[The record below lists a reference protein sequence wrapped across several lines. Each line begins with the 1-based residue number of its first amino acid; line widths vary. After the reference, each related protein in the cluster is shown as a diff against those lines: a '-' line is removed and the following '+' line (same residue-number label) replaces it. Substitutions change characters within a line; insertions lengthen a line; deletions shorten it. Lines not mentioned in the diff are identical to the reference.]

1 MELVKKNIHMNKIK
15 CRSSLQLTL
24 DDDFNVPDVK
34 PDIYKII
41 KEQGDIKI
49 TDVKMLNGKLM
60 VKGSLCFNMLYL
72 SDDNGRPIH
81 NISGEVP
88 FDEVIQLD
96 DACVGDEAL
105 VTWELEDLTTG
116 IINSRKISVRSIL
129 RLTVI
134 VEELYDEATAISIEG
149 DDEVQFLTKK
159 ITVTDVAVDK
169 KDTYRVKDQ
178 IHLPSNK
185 GNISQILYHE
195 IELRN
200 PEVRL
205 QDNKFNVKGEILVFV
220 IYASEDEENPVE
232 YLETEVPFSA
242 SIECN
247 GCSEEMIDNIAFSI
261 ASKSLEIM
269 PDVDGEERILDL
281 EVVLEMDIKIYEE
294 EELEMLYDVYSPS
307 KELTPIR
314 KDAHYENLL
323 VKNNSKVRVSDRIKV
338 PNNQPGI
345 LQISH
350 ASGEVKIDEINLV
363 ENGLEVNGVV
373 DIQILYICADDN
385 RPLNAVK
392 GLIPFSQVIEVKGI
406 KPSSIYQ
413 VKSGLEQLSVMM
425 LDSEEIEVKS
435 GIGLNTI
442 VFDVIQEPI
451 ITDIEVSGLDYEM
464 LQAMPSVVGYVVKG
478 NDNLWSIAKKYYTTM
493 DKIKELNGLESD
505 YIKPGDKL
513 LIMKKV
519 DKLI

>member
-1 MELVKKNIHMNKIK
+1 MELIKKNIHMNKIK

-60 VKGSLCFNMLYL
+60 VKGSLYFNMLYL
-72 SDDNGRPIH
+72 CEDNGRPIH

-96 DACVGDEAL
+96 DACVGDEAI
-105 VTWELEDLTTG
+105 VTWELEDLSTG
-116 IINSRKISVRSIL
+116 LINSRKISVRSIL

-149 DDEVQFLTKK
+149 DDEVQFLTKN

-169 KDTYRVKDQ
+169 KDTYRIKDQ

-185 GNISQILYHE
+185 SNISQLLYNE

-205 QDNKFNVKGEILVFV
+205 QDNKFMVKGEILVFV
-220 IYASEDEENPVE
+220 IYAGENEENPVE
-232 YLETEVPFSA
+232 YLETELPFST
-242 SIECN
+242 SIDCN
-247 GCSEEMIDNIAFSI
+247 GCTEEMIDNIGFSV
-261 ASKSLEIM
+261 ANKNLEVM
-269 PDVDGEERILDL
+269 PDVDGEERIVDM

-294 EELEMLYDVYSPS
+294 EEMEMLHDVYSPS

-314 KDAHYENLL
+314 KEAHFENLL
-323 VKNNSKVRVSDRIKV
+323 IKNNSKVRVNDRIKV
-338 PNNQPGI
+338 KSNQPGI

-350 ASGEVKIDEINLV
+350 ASGEVKIDEINIV
-363 ENGLEVNGVV
+363 DNGLEVNGVLEV
-373 DIQILYICADDN
+373 QILYICADDN
-385 RPLNAVK
+385 RPLNALK
-392 GLIPFSQVIEVKGI
+392 GLIPFTQVIEVKGV
-406 KPSSIYQ
+406 KPTSIYQ
-413 VKSGLEQLSVMM
+413 VKSSLEQLSVMM

-442 VFDVIQEPI
+442 AFDVLQEPI
-451 ITDIEVSGLDYEM
+451 ITDIEVSGLDYNM
-464 LQAMPSVVGYVVKG
+464 LQAMPSVVGYIVKA
-478 NDNLWSIAKKYYTTM
+478 NDTLWDIAKKYYTTI
-493 DKIKELNGLESD
+493 DKIKELNGLEND
-505 YIKPGDKL
+505 HVKLGDKI

>member
-1 MELVKKNIHMNKIK
+1 MELIKKNIHMNKIK

-60 VKGSLCFNMLYL
+60 VKGSLYFNMLYL
-72 SDDNGRPIH
+72 CEDNGRPIH

-96 DACVGDEAL
+96 EACVGDEAI
-105 VTWELEDLTTG
+105 VTWELEDLSTG
-116 IINSRKISVRSIL
+116 LINSRKISVKSIL

-149 DDEVQFLTKK
+149 DDEIQYKTKN
-159 ITVTDVAVDK
+159 ISVTDVAVDK
-169 KDTYRVKDQ
+169 KDTYRIKDQ

-195 IELRN
+195 LELRN

-205 QDNKFNVKGEILVFV
+205 QDNKFMVKGEILVFV

-232 YLETEVPFSA
+232 FLETELPFST

-247 GCSEEMIDNIAFSI
+247 GCTEDMIDSIGFSI
-261 ASKSLEIM
+261 ASKNLEVM
-269 PDVDGEERILDL
+269 PDVDGEERIIDM

-294 EELEMLYDVYSPS
+294 EELEMLHDVYSPS

-314 KDAHYENLL
+314 KEAHYENLL
-323 VKNNSKVRVSDRIKV
+323 IKNNSKVRVNDRIKV
-338 PNNQPGI
+338 KNNQPGI
-345 LQISH
+345 LQICH
-350 ASGEVKIDEINLV
+350 ASGDVKVDEINLV
-363 ENGLEVNGVV
+363 DNGLEVSGVLDV
-373 DIQILYICADDN
+373 QILYICADDN
-385 RPLNAVK
+385 RPLNALK
-392 GLIPFSQVIEVKGI
+392 GLIPFTQVIEVKGI
-406 KPSSIYQ
+406 KPTSIYQ
-413 VKSGLEQLSVMM
+413 VKSALEQLSVMM

-442 VFDVIQEPI
+442 AFDVLQEPI
-451 ITDIEVSGLDYEM
+451 ITDIEVSGLDYEK
-464 LQAMPSVVGYVVKG
+464 LQSMPSVVGYIVKA
-478 NDNLWSIAKKYYTTM
+478 NDSLWDIAKKYYTTI
-493 DKIKELNGLESD
+493 DRIKALNGLEND
-505 YIKPGDKL
+505 HIKLGDKL

>member
-1 MELVKKNIHMNKIK
+1 MELIKKNIHMNKIK

-72 SDDNGRPIH
+72 SEENGRPIH

-96 DACVGDEAL
+96 DACVGDEAM
-105 VTWELEDLTTG
+105 VTWELEDLSTG
-116 IINSRKISVRSIL
+116 LINSRKISVRSIL

-149 DDEVQFLTKK
+149 DDEVQYLTKN

-169 KDTYRVKDQ
+169 KDTYRIKDQ

-185 GNISQILYHE
+185 GNILQILYSE
-195 IELRN
+195 VELRN

-205 QDNKFNVKGEILVFV
+205 QDNKFMVKGEIVVFI
-220 IYASEDEENPVE
+220 IYASEDEDNPVE
-232 YLETEVPFSA
+232 YLETELPFST
-242 SIECN
+242 SIDCN
-247 GCSEEMIDNIAFSI
+247 GCTEDMIDNIGFSI
-261 ASKSLEIM
+261 ANKNLEIM
-269 PDVDGEERILDL
+269 PDADGEERIIDI

-294 EELEMLYDVYSPS
+294 EELEMLHDVYSPS
-307 KELTPIR
+307 KELTPVR
-314 KDAHYENLL
+314 KEAHYENLL
-323 VKNNSKVRVSDRIKV
+323 VKNNSKVRVNDRIKV
-338 PNNQPGI
+338 TNNQPGI
-345 LQISH
+345 LQICH
-350 ASGEVKIDEINLV
+350 ASGEVKMDEINLV
-363 ENGLEVNGVV
+363 ENGLEVNGVLEV
-373 DIQILYICADDN
+373 QILYICADDN
-385 RPLNAVK
+385 RPLNVLK
-392 GLIPFSQVIEVKGI
+392 GLIPFTQVIDVKDI
-406 KPSSIYQ
+406 KPTSIYQ

-442 VFDVIQEPI
+442 VFDVLQEPI

-464 LQAMPSVVGYVVKG
+464 FQSMPSVVGYIVKG
-478 NDNLWSIAKKYYTTM
+478 NDTLWDVAKKYYTTI
-493 DKIKELNGLESD
+493 DKIRELNGLESD
-505 YIKPGDKL
+505 QIKLGDKL